1 MTSFRFLAV
10 LFLCLSVLG
19 CGKAGTHSLF
29 LRYQSVKE
37 FPSLQQKVGPTLGV
51 APFKDERPDTFYIGI
66 HTPLRGI
73 SSHYKSDPFPLE
85 KALMDSLSQ
94 ALSRHGVKMVPMSK
108 WDGEPG
114 SLKNMETDS
123 VLMIEIKKF
132 WTESKAAAFRTNAK
146 TSIHFA
152 IHLGVKKEGK
162 VFTRKVEV
170 EKEITVGRMTPE
182 RMEEMVNQILTDI
195 FDSFFSNPY
204 EI

>member
-1 MTSFRFLAV
+1 
-10 LFLCLSVLG
+10 
-19 CGKAGTHSLF
+19 
-29 LRYQSVKE
+29 
-37 FPSLQQKVGPTLGV
+37 
-51 APFKDERPDTFYIGI
+51 
-66 HTPLRGI
+66 
-73 SSHYKSDPFPLE
+73 
-85 KALMDSLSQ
+85 MDSLSQ

-123 VLMIEIKKF
+123 VLMIEIKNF

-204 EI
+204 EFNQCKGGKTNAVLLLVGSFSCHWYRHLCSSEFDCTCCGDEVSPMEI